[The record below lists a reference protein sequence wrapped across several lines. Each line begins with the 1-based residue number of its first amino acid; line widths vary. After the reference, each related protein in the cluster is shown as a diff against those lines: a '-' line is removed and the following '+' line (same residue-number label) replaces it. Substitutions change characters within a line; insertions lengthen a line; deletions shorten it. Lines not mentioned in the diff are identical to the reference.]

1 MTTIQHRPAPM
12 LDPFGAPL
20 ARAKALPA
28 SYYIDPQI
36 LRVEE
41 EVIFRRSWIAI
52 GRVDQV
58 QNAGDYFTY
67 NVAGTPI
74 VVSRDKEGAL
84 RALSASCL
92 HRFMPVIEDAGNRS
106 SFQCPY
112 HLWTYGLDGQ
122 LIGAPEMERA
132 EGFDKSECRLPEIR
146 MEVWEG
152 FIFVNLDRDA
162 EPLAPQIVPLL
173 ERVKEY
179 RMGEM
184 RTAAILEYPIAEW
197 NWKISIE
204 NGVESYH
211 HIGTH
216 RDTLEPFFPARTTSH
231 DDSDGPWIYHRLPF
245 LNGQKLRSRFAV
257 PDDLRD
263 DQWRELTV
271 ISVFPTLLVALQP
284 DEMNWLQIV
293 PTNDPGRHIGRWWI
307 CYRADAFDDPQ
318 FEQHL
323 AESKAALD
331 AIHQQDL
338 DACAAV
344 WRGVTSAY
352 AEPGRLSHLEK
363 GVWQFDE
370 WVRERIASAS

>member
-1 MTTIQHRPAPM
+1 MTTTAPAPGVA
-12 LDPFGAPL
+12 LDPFGMPL
-20 ARAKALPA
+20 ERASALPP

-41 EVIFRRSWIAI
+41 EVIFRRSWIPI
-52 GRVDQV
+52 GRIDQV
-58 QNAGDYFTY
+58 ANAGDYFSY

-74 VVSRDKEGAL
+74 VVARDKTGEL
-84 RALSASCL
+84 RALSAACL
-92 HRFMPVIEDAGNRS
+92 HRFMPVVEDAGNRT

-132 EGFDKSECRLPEIR
+132 AGFNKSDCRLPEVR
-146 MEVWEG
+146 LEVWEG
-152 FIFVNLDRDA
+152 FIFVNLDADA
-162 EPLAPQIVPLL
+162 EPLAPQVEPLRKL
-173 ERVKEY
+173 AQEY
-179 RMGEM
+179 RMGDM
-184 RTAAILEYPIAEW
+184 RTAAILEYPEAEW
-197 NWKISIE
+197 NWKITVE

-211 HIGTH
+211 HMGTH

-263 DQWRELTV
+263 DQWRELVV

-293 PTNDPGRHIGRWWI
+293 PGKEPGRHSSRWWI
-307 CYRADAFDDPQ
+307 CFRPDAFADPQ
-318 FEQHL
+318 YEAHL
-323 AESKAALD
+323 AESKATLD
-331 AIHQQDL
+331 AVHQQDL

-344 WRGVTSAY
+344 WRGVTSQY
-352 AEPGRLSHLEK
+352 AQAGRLSHLEK

-370 WVRERIASAS
+370 WVRARIASAS